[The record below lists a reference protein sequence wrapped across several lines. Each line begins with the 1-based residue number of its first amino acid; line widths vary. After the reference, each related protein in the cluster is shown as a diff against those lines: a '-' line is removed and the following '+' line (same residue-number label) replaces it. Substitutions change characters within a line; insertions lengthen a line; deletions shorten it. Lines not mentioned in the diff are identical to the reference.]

1 VYLLFL
7 KTIMDG
13 IMSQGVKELEQYRK
27 DFQPLSRKAAM
38 LAFCADCMNLFQD
51 GNIDCENKRCPL
63 FPFRPYKKNKSKKE
77 IHLME

>member
-1 VYLLFL
+1 MSFL
-7 KTIMDG
+7 HTIINGDT
-13 IMSQGVKELEQYRK
+13 MSQGVKELEQYRK

-63 FPFRPYKKNKSKKE
+63 FPFRPYKKNKIKKE
-77 IHLME
+77 MSLME